1 MDYLESLK
9 PIAKME
15 KFKKFFQIISY
26 LQYPLM
32 VLAMFFSFK
41 PYFNGMDYV
50 LKNPILL
57 LENYNYALIFLGL
70 GISFSTLQDTTKTQ
84 SKFSKRI
91 WENPKKGKRMIL
103 ITCAL
108 VLLFL
113 SYGIFGYFITEN
125 QEIKE
130 VSFGAIVLAIG
141 LIGFLKTAIEVFE
154 NHRKDKNT
162 TINK

>member
-1 MDYLESLK
+1 M
-9 PIAKME
+9 
-15 KFKKFFQIISY
+15 
-26 LQYPLM
+26 
-32 VLAMFFSFK
+32 
-41 PYFNGMDYV
+41 
-50 LKNPILL
+50 
-57 LENYNYALIFLGL
+57 

-84 SKFSKRI
+84 SKFSKKI

-113 SYGIFGYFITEN
+113 CYGIFGYFITEN
-125 QEIKE
+125 EQLKE

-141 LIGFLKTAIEVFE
+141 LIGFLKTTLEVFE

-162 TINK
+162 SANKE